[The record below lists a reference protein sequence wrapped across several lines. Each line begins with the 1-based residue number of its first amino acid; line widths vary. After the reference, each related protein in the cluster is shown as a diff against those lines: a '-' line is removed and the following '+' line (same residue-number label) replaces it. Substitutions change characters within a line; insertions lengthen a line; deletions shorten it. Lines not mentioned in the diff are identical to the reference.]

1 MSRLPP
7 QWADR
12 LLEWFC
18 DGSLLEDLQGDLHE
32 IYFSTVQQK
41 GENAAA
47 RVYWWLVLRSFR
59 WSALRKPE
67 KLKNSVF
74 AMTNNNFK
82 IAFRILAR
90 DKANTAINLLGL
102 TIGIACFLLMGL
114 YVKQELSFDKFHSK
128 KDRIYR
134 SWLKED
140 YGEGKVFFSA
150 HTPLRFEELF
160 EQNFP
165 EVEKSVQYVRQEFLV
180 GRGERR
186 IEETVA
192 VISPD
197 FFEVF
202 DFRVANGAP
211 GKMLPDVKSVALSS
225 SYATKYFGDEDPVG
239 KPLGIQVEET
249 IEDFTVTAVY
259 EDMPFTSS
267 IRFDMAISTE
277 NSRRLYGNNMTGW
290 FTIIPETYVLLKE
303 NVSIAGVDA
312 KMQDVVMGFLA
323 DEVERD
329 QYNIGFQ
336 PLTDIHLNPDIPAAY
351 APVSNPQ
358 YIYILGA
365 IGLLVLVIAL
375 VNYTTLS
382 VGQSLRRGREVGM
395 RKVLGASQGT
405 LVFQYLSE
413 SLLIALVAMTAAT
426 ILTVLL
432 IPAFNTLTGATI
444 FFTFEWWHV
453 AVYLAIGL
461 FIGIVAGVYP
471 AFVLSGYRI
480 IAILRGGSSGPG
492 RQSAR
497 KGILVFQFLITVFL
511 ISTTLIM
518 RKQVNYLQS
527 KDLGYSYKA
536 VVSVVLQPSPAA
548 QRMTERMST
557 ASENGKLLKAVLE
570 KYPEVT
576 SIGMGSHVFGTDGWA
591 QLAFTDE
598 EGAFRRFNFLQVD
611 AGYFN
616 TFDIRL
622 KEGRTFEAG
631 NGLDERQSVV
641 INQAA
646 AEYFGLDNPVGQKL
660 PGRNFGEHRI
670 IGVTEDF
677 NFTSLHTKVAPLV
690 IAQNALVIFEGV
702 SDYNFGD
709 SVIPKLVFTYE
720 GNDLA
725 AVGSVL
731 SKEWEGIFPNE
742 ALQFSF
748 VDQNIQQQYENE
760 ARLNKLISV
769 ATVISIIIAVL
780 GLLGLTVLVVNSK
793 VKEIGI
799 RKIMGATPLTI
810 FVLLSRNFAA
820 QLLIAIVLSV
830 PLTLWLMNS
839 WLDNFAYRTEI
850 GAALF
855 VVSAV
860 VAMAIAGVVI
870 LYHTVRAAK
879 INPVESLRAE

>member
-1 MSRLPP
+1 MPP
-7 QWADR
+7 RWAER

-18 DGSLLEDLQGDLHE
+18 DSSLLEDLQGDLHE
-32 IYFSTVQQK
+32 IYFSITQQK

-59 WSALRKPE
+59 WSVLRKPE
-67 KLKNSVF
+67 KLKNSIF

-90 DKANTAINLLGL
+90 DKANTAINLVGL

-114 YVKQELSFDKFHSK
+114 YVKQELSFDKFHEK
-128 KDRIYR
+128 RDRIYR

-150 HTPLRFEELF
+150 YTPLRFEELF

-165 EVEKSVQYVRQEFLV
+165 EVEKSVQYVRQGFLV
-180 GRGERR
+180 GRGEKR
-186 IEETVA
+186 IDETVA
-192 VISPD
+192 VISPE

-202 DFRVANGAP
+202 DFPVLNGAA
-211 GKMLPDVKSVALSS
+211 GQMLPDVKSVVLSS

-239 KPLGIQVEET
+239 QSLGIQVEET
-249 IEDFTVTAVY
+249 IEDFTVSGVY

-267 IRFDMAISTE
+267 IRFDMAISSD
-277 NSRRLYGNNMTGW
+277 NNRRLFGNSMTAW
-290 FTIIPETYVLLKE
+290 FTIVPETYVLLKE
-303 NVSIAGVDA
+303 GASISDVDA

-323 DEVERD
+323 EEVERG

-336 PLTDIHLNPDIPAAY
+336 PITDIHLNPDIPAAY

-365 IGLLVLVIAL
+365 IGVLVLIIACI
-375 VNYTTLS
+375 NYTTLS

-395 RKVLGASQGT
+395 RKVLGATRGT
-405 LVFQYLSE
+405 LVLQYLTE
-413 SLLIALVAMTAAT
+413 SLLIALVAMTIGT

-432 IPAFNTLTGATI
+432 IPVFNSLTGATI
-444 FFTFEWWHV
+444 FFAFEWWHV
-453 AVYLAIGL
+453 VVYLGIGL
-461 FIGIVAGVYP
+461 FIGSAAGVYP
-471 AFVLSGYRI
+471 ALVLSGYRI
-480 IAILRGGSSGPG
+480 VAILRGGHSGAG
-492 RQSAR
+492 QQVAR
-497 KGILVFQFLITVFL
+497 KGILVFQFLVTVFL
-511 ISTTLIM
+511 LSTTLIM
-518 RKQVNYLQS
+518 RKQVAYLQS
-527 KDLGYSYKA
+527 KDLGYSYGA
-536 VVSVVLQPSPAA
+536 AVSVILQPSPTA
-548 QRMTERMST
+548 QNTLERLST
-557 ASENGKLLKAVLE
+557 TKENGELLKASLQ
-570 KYPEVT
+570 KYPEV
-576 SIGMGSHVFGTDGWA
+576 SHIGMGSHVFGTDGWA
-591 QLAFTDE
+591 QLAFTDDQ
-598 EGAFRRFNFLQVD
+598 GAFRRFNFLQVD

-616 TFDIRL
+616 TFGIRL
-622 KEGRTFEAG
+622 KEGRGFEAG

-646 AEYFGLDNPVGQKL
+646 ADYFGFDSPVGQKL

-690 IAQNALVIFEGV
+690 IAQNPKMIFDGA

-709 SVIPKLVFTYE
+709 SIIPKLVFTYD
-720 GNDLA
+720 GSDLTG
-725 AVGSVL
+725 VESLL
-731 SKEWEGIFPNE
+731 SKEWEAIFPNE

-748 VDQNIQQQYENE
+748 VDQNIQRQYDNE
-760 ARLNKLISV
+760 ARLNKLITV
-769 ATVISIIIAVL
+769 ATAISIIIAVL
-780 GLLGLTVLVVNSK
+780 GLLGLTVLVVNAK

-820 QLLIAIVLSV
+820 QLLIAIALSV
-830 PLTLWLMNS
+830 PLTLWLMND
-839 WLDNFAYRTEI
+839 WLDNFAYQTEI
-850 GAALF
+850 GAGLF

-860 VAMAIAGVVI
+860 ATMAIAGVVI
-870 LYHTVRAAK
+870 LYHTIRAAK